1 MILALDHLLVVG
13 VHCVVDGN
21 VDRLGCVD
29 LVADIEHEPAVARVL
44 LGDTAFVRAFD
55 FLIVLLVIVT
65 YVLRFV
71 LGTVYRVTILFVLL
85 KHWVNRVHLRKLQ
98 LESENVLRVSFH
110 AVESKSVLVDKHLFT
125 LAASTGSTIYFGV
138 ISFAASR
145 TLVD

>member
-1 MILALDHLLVVG
+1 
-13 VHCVVDGN
+13 
-21 VDRLGCVD
+21 
-29 LVADIEHEPAVARVL
+29 L